1 MIDRTTSIPLH
12 NQIFQDLLNKIK
24 EGYYGK
30 GTLLPSETKLQ
41 QQYGVS
47 RITVR
52 RAIQNLQDEGFVEKL
67 SGKGTIVN
75 SPKKILNL
83 QKLSSF
89 SQDLEFVGGKSSS
102 VLVNFKLTKPND
114 AIKNR
119 LSIGINDKVYCIE
132 RIRLSGDEK
141 IGFHRAYILADHIDL
156 DEKKFDE
163 DSSLYDLL
171 TKQGIN
177 LSYAEESIEALN
189 PSKEIQE
196 YLGIRENDP
205 ILYKERTTFD
215 INNRIIEFV
224 EIYYRG
230 DLYKYKVKLD
240 I

>member
-12 NQIFQDLLNKIK
+12 NQIFEDILNKIK
-24 EGYYGK
+24 EGYYEK

-89 SQDLEFVGGKSSS
+89 SQDLEFIGGQSSS
-102 VLVNFKLTKPND
+102 VLVNFKLIKPND
-114 AIKNR
+114 KIRSK
-119 LSIGINDKVYCIE
+119 LSVDNNDKVYCIE

-156 DEKKFDE
+156 GEKNFDKN
-163 DSSLYDLL
+163 SSLYDMLA
-171 TKQGIN
+171 KQGIH

-189 PSKEIQE
+189 PSKEIQK
-196 YLGIRENDP
+196 YLDIKENIP

-215 INNRIIEFV
+215 INNKIIEFV